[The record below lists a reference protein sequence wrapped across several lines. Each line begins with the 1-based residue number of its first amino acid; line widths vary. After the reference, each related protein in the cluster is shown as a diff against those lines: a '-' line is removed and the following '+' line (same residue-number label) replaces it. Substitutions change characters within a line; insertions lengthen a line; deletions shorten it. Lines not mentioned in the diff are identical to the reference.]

1 MKCVLGRASLPLAQV
16 SPEITIQSQ
25 GAVFPSED
33 PTGRPFQVHQ
43 QGQQGVFI
51 HCHFGTDLS
60 WLVFFP
66 FLFLLSNSFHALA
79 VGQLSSSPLF
89 TMVS

>member
-51 HCHFGTDLS
+51 HCHFGTDLWPGLCFS
-60 WLVFFP
+60 
-66 FLFLLSNSFHALA
+66 
-79 VGQLSSSPLF
+79 LSSSCFLTLF
-89 TMVS
+89 MH